1 MVAKPVTP
9 FRLPVQPLP
18 VTRQIEA
25 SFMLWLASWR
35 QGFGYSLVYG
45 LAGLLPLLTLD
56 DLIARMLRALIAL
69 AMEPYRHWLPLP
81 AMSQDAGWLPA
92 LLAWITRP
100 QTWALLLA
108 AMLIALAAVSALI
121 HRQAG
126 VGRGAATSLRED
138 LARVPATTG
147 AWIVYGLLLAAL
159 TLPLLALSAAF
170 MLWVRVETVAALL
183 LWLAGYFLVALVSVV
198 PLTWAAVAAGF
209 SPFTA
214 AIDGLGPI
222 AAQGHSVRRV
232 RGRWVPAA
240 VVVSVP
246 MLVYL
251 GAGSTVSSLML
262 AIAAGIAYATGGV
275 AGLIHGDWLIW
286 AQWLGLLPMAA
297 MLPLALAGGVVAWN
311 DLALRALRAPD

>member
-9 FRLPVQPLP
+9 FRLPTAPLP

-56 DLIARMLRALIAL
+56 DLITRMLRALIAL

-81 AMSQDAGWLPA
+81 AMAQDAGWLPA
-92 LLAWITRP
+92 LLAWISRP

-126 VGRGAATSLRED
+126 VGRDAATSLRED

-147 AWIVYGLLLAAL
+147 AWIVYGLLLAVL
-159 TLPLLALSAAF
+159 TLPLLVLSAAF

-183 LWLAGYFLVALVSVV
+183 LWLAGYFLVALVSVG

-262 AIAAGIAYATGGV
+262 ALAAAIAYATGGV
-275 AGLIHGDWLIW
+275 AGLIQGDWLIW

-311 DLALRALRAPD
+311 DLALRALRTPD

>member
-1 MVAKPVTP
+1 MVAKPATP
-9 FRLPVQPLP
+9 FRLPHEPLS

-35 QGFGYSLVYG
+35 QGFAYSLVYG

-81 AMSQDAGWLPA
+81 SIPQDTGWLPA
-92 LLAWITRP
+92 LLAWIARP
-100 QTWALLLA
+100 QTWVLLLV
-108 AMLIALAAVSALI
+108 AMLLALAAVSALI
-121 HRQAG
+121 RRQAC
-126 VGRGAATSLRED
+126 VARGAAISLRED

-147 AWIVYGLLLAAL
+147 AWLVYGLLLAVL

-170 MLWVRVETVAALL
+170 MLWVRVDTVAALL
-183 LWLAGYFLVALVSVV
+183 LWLAGYLLVALVSVV

-214 AIDGLGPI
+214 AIDGLGPL
-222 AAQGHSVRRV
+222 AAQGRSVRRV

-240 VVVSVP
+240 IVVSVP

-262 AIAAGIAYATGGV
+262 AIAAAIAYGSAGV
-275 AGLIHGDWLIW
+275 AGLMQGDWLVW

-297 MLPLALAGGVVAWN
+297 MLPLALSGGIVAWN
-311 DLALRALRAPD
+311 DLGLRTAVPPP

>member
-1 MVAKPVTP
+1 MVAKPVSP
-9 FRLPVQPLP
+9 FRLPSAPLP

-35 QGFGYSLVYG
+35 QGFAYSLVYG

-56 DLIARMLRALIAL
+56 DLVARLLRALVAL

-81 AMSQDAGWLPA
+81 AMSGDAGWLPA
-92 LLAWITRP
+92 LLAWIARP

-108 AMLIALAAVSALI
+108 ALLLAIAAISALI
-121 HRQAG
+121 HRQG
-126 VGRGAATSLRED
+126 SIGRGAATSLRED
-138 LARVPATTG
+138 LAIVPRTTG
-147 AWIVYGLLLAAL
+147 AWLVYGLLLAAL
-159 TLPLLALSAAF
+159 TLPLLALTAAF
-170 MLWVRVETVAALL
+170 VLWVRVDTVAALL
-183 LWLAGYFLVALVSVV
+183 LWLAGYFAVALVSVV
-198 PLTWAAVAAGF
+198 PLAWAAVAAGF

-214 AIDGLGPI
+214 AVDGLGPVVS
-222 AAQGHSVRRV
+222 QGHSVRRV
-232 RGRWVPAA
+232 RGHWVPAA

-262 AIAAGIAYATGGV
+262 ALAAAVAYGSGGW
-275 AGLIHGDWLIW
+275 AGLLQGDWLIW

-297 MLPLALAGGVVAWN
+297 ILPLALAGGIVAWN
-311 DLALRALRAPD
+311 DLGLRAAGVPS